1 MFDGKIDSW
10 KNAALEDFQQGIFLW
25 VFHADKI
32 PPHIGI
38 SKDGQY
44 FSLKVSS
51 KDENISVESLSKL
64 LKTKKIPTLIIKTS
78 ENSIQ
83 KRNLNA
89 VFEQY
94 QTADSEGLTCLT
106 PITEIYFSE
115 RKDLI
120 LIELLNLLNE
130 AGVVETI
137 FGINLPADY
146 KGIPTYTREDIQ
158 QRLLH
163 LKHAKGQ

>member
-1 MFDGKIDSW
+1 MYNGMIDSW
-10 KNAALEDFQQGIFLW
+10 KNIDKEDFKLGIFLW

-38 SKDGQY
+38 SKDGFY

-51 KDENISVESLSKL
+51 KDENISVEKICKL

-78 ENSIQ
+78 ENSIKNRQ
-83 KRNLNA
+83 LETVFKKYKTANA
-89 VFEQY
+89 
-94 QTADSEGLTCLT
+94 DGLTCLT

-115 RKDLI
+115 TQDLI

-130 AGVVETI
+130 AGVMETI
-137 FGINLPADY
+137 FGINLPTGY
-146 KGIPTYTREDIQ
+146 KGIPVYSRQDIQ
-158 QRLLH
+158 NRLYQLR
-163 LKHAKGQ
+163 HAKR

>member
-1 MFDGKIDSW
+1 MYNGMIDSW
-10 KNAALEDFQQGIFLW
+10 KNIDREDFKQGIYLW

-38 SKDGQY
+38 SKDGFY

-51 KDENISVESLSKL
+51 KDENIPVEKICNL

-78 ENSIQ
+78 ENSI
-83 KRNLNA
+83 KNRHLET
-89 VFEQY
+89 VFEKY
-94 QTADSEGLTCLT
+94 QTANSEGLTCLT

-115 RKDLI
+115 TQDLI

-130 AGVVETI
+130 AGVVETTI
-137 FGINLPADY
+137 GINLPADY
-146 KGIPTYTREDIQ
+146 KGIPVYSRQDIQ
-158 QRLLH
+158 IRLFQLNN
-163 LKHAKGQ
+163 AKR

>member
-1 MFDGKIDSW
+1 MYNGMSDSW
-10 KNAALEDFQQGIFLW
+10 KNTDNEDFKQGIFLW

-38 SKDGQY
+38 SKDGFY
-44 FSLKVSS
+44 FSLKVSG
-51 KDENISVESLSKL
+51 KDEFVSVEKISKL

-78 ENSIQ
+78 ENSI
-83 KRNLNA
+83 KNRYLDI
-89 VFEQY
+89 VFEKY
-94 QTADSEGLTCLT
+94 QTANSDGLTCLT

-115 RKDLI
+115 TKDLI

-130 AGVVETI
+130 AGVVENI

-146 KGIPTYTREDIQ
+146 KGIPAYSRQDIQ
-158 QRLLH
+158 DRLYQ
-163 LKHAKGQ
+163 LKHAKR

>member
-1 MFDGKIDSW
+1 MYNGMIDSW
-10 KNAALEDFQQGIFLW
+10 KNIDKEDFKLGIFLW

-38 SKDGQY
+38 SKDGFY

-51 KDENISVESLSKL
+51 KDENISVEKICKL

-78 ENSIQ
+78 ENSIKNRQ
-83 KRNLNA
+83 LETVFKKYKTANA
-89 VFEQY
+89 DE
-94 QTADSEGLTCLT
+94 LTCLT

-115 RKDLI
+115 TQDLI

-130 AGVVETI
+130 AGVMETI
-137 FGINLPADY
+137 FGINLPTDY
-146 KGIPTYTREDIQ
+146 KGIPAYSRQDIQ
-158 QRLLH
+158 NRLYQLR
-163 LKHAKGQ
+163 HAKR